1 MKKFLT
7 FSILIINLL
16 LCSACGSDDKDE
28 VVVQNLLIGTWDMEP
43 NEYGDIYE
51 MVFME
56 NGRFIDNV
64 IIDKQIDDIFEGTYV
79 IKENIVTKNYLTH
92 KERKGK
98 SNQWLEGV
106 VEEGNKTFRFNI
118 EGDKLTISSLNG
130 TEKTILTRKKE

>member
-64 IIDKQIDDIFEGTYV
+64 IIDKQIDDIFEGTYI

-98 SNQWLEGV
+98 SDQWLEGV
-106 VEEGNKTFRFNI
+106 VEEGTKTFRFNI
-118 EGDKLTISSLNG
+118 EGGKLTISSLNG

>member
-1 MKKFLT
+1 
-7 FSILIINLL
+7 
-16 LCSACGSDDKDE
+16 
-28 VVVQNLLIGTWDMEP
+28 MEP

-64 IIDKQIDDIFEGTYV
+64 IIDKQIDDIFEGTYI

-98 SNQWLEGV
+98 SDQWLEGV

-118 EGDKLTISSLNG
+118 EGDKLTISSLNS

>member
-64 IIDKQIDDIFEGTYV
+64 IIDKQIDDIFEGTYI

-98 SNQWLEGV
+98 SDQWLEGV
-106 VEEGNKTFRFNI
+106 VEEGNKIFRFNI

>member
-1 MKKFLT
+1 
-7 FSILIINLL
+7 
-16 LCSACGSDDKDE
+16 
-28 VVVQNLLIGTWDMEP
+28 MEP

-64 IIDKQIDDIFEGTYV
+64 IIDKQIDDIFEGTYI

-98 SNQWLEGV
+98 SDQWLEGV

-118 EGDKLTISSLNG
+118 
-130 TEKTILTRKKE
+130 

>member
-1 MKKFLT
+1 
-7 FSILIINLL
+7 
-16 LCSACGSDDKDE
+16 
-28 VVVQNLLIGTWDMEP
+28 MEP

-64 IIDKQIDDIFEGTYV
+64 IIDKQIDDIFEGTYI

-98 SNQWLEGV
+98 SDQWLEGV
-106 VEEGNKTFRFNI
+106 VEEGNKIFRFNI